1 MTLNPIAFGVL
12 MTIVAEIVLVIIGA
26 IINVARN
33 KGEEEDGGLL
43 MSEEEFRDVI
53 MAAIR
58 ESVDEVVREK
68 MSGDDGAEEQ
78 R

>member
-1 MTLNPIAFGVL
+1 MTLNPVWFGVL
-12 MTIVAEIVLVIIGA
+12 MTIVAEIILIIIGA

-68 MSGDDGAEEQ
+68 MSGDDGTEK
-78 R
+78 

>member
-1 MTLNPIAFGVL
+1 